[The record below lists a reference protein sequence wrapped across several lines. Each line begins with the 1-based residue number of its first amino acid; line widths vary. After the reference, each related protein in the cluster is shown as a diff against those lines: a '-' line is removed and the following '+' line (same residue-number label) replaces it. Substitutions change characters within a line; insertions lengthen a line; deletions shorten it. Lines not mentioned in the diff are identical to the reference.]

1 LYRAV
6 TVDDEPF
13 MLEGMRLMIDWQ
25 RCGFT
30 LCGEAA
36 NAQEALHLVDT
47 LQPHLLITDVRMPG
61 ILGTDLAAIVN
72 RYHPDVLILFFSG
85 YRDFSYA
92 QSAIRSHAFGYLLKP
107 IDPEEVESTLLRVK
121 EELDMRQAVAAHTG
135 KRSSVLTDEVFSRI
149 ACGDDS
155 AEATL
160 RAGIL
165 LKLQADEPCYCAV
178 ITHRRGAIPEHEKLV
193 LASGGAVLFELSP
206 KECGLFFQQ
215 IERDYAALER
225 LTALL
230 AHPEAYTLSAGGVY
244 TGVPGFIK
252 SLQEALDAQGV
263 FYEAQGCL
271 RVYRPFDAQ
280 TAAWLDAARLPAL
293 RDALLTEN
301 TDALDISIAALLKA
315 AAQAGPGLF
324 SLRCMAATLDAMLPA
339 AAFDLRVSLSR
350 PLWHQDA
357 TETAQWLAAFC
368 DQLRAIRRAM
378 TREAENALP
387 LPVRETAAAIRT
399 RYAEALNLNRIA
411 GDLHM
416 NPAYLGQ
423 LVRKH
428 LGTTFH
434 RLLLMTRI
442 DHACLLLRQTV
453 TPVGE
458 IAGTVGFRDVD
469 YFSHLFRSRMGMSP
483 VAYRNAA
490 AGKEN
495 AHATHQ

>member
-1 LYRAV
+1 MYRAV
-6 TVDDEPF
+6 IVDDEPF

-30 LCGEAA
+30 LSGEAA

-107 IDPEEVESTLLRVK
+107 IDPEEVEGTLLRVK
-121 EELDMRQAVAAHTG
+121 EELDIRQAAAQKG
-135 KRSSVLTDEVFSRI
+135 RMISVLTDEVFSRI

-178 ITHRRGAIPEHEKLV
+178 ITHRRGAIPEHARLV
-193 LASGGAVLFELSP
+193 LASSDAVLFELSP
-206 KECGLFFQQ
+206 KEYGLFFQQ
-215 IERDYAALER
+215 IERDNAALER

-230 AHPEAYTLSAGGVY
+230 VHPEAYTLSAGSVY
-244 TGVPGFIK
+244 TGIQGFSK

-263 FYEAQGCL
+263 FYESLGAL

-293 RDALLTEN
+293 RNALLLENADALE
-301 TDALDISIAALLKA
+301 AAIAALFKA
-315 AAQAGPGLF
+315 AAEARPGLF
-324 SLRCMAATLDAMLPA
+324 SLRCMAATLDAMLPVETS
-339 AAFDLRVSLSR
+339 DLRGSLSH
-350 PLWHQDA
+350 PLWQQDTA
-357 TETAQWLAAFC
+357 ETAQWLRAFC
-368 DQLRAIRRAM
+368 DQLRLIRRAM
-378 TREAENALP
+378 TKEAENALP
-387 LPVRETAAAIRT
+387 LPVQETVAAIRT

-428 LGTTFH
+428 MGTTFH
-434 RLLLMTRI
+434 RLLLITRI

-453 TPVGE
+453 SPIGE
-458 IAGTVGFRDVD
+458 IAVTVGFRDVD

-483 VAYRNAA
+483 VAYRNATA
-490 AGKEN
+490 IKEN